1 MFVILKKFHDYR
13 LTQSN
18 LINLQSLMKLFPSKN
33 FFDHFI
39 IIRTYADKN
48 ARIFENNKKQ
58 MKGKFVEC
66 LKDKEFSNFR
76 KFIEN
81 NNIRK
86 LDLSFFESFIKYN
99 IILINFYYILYLIY
113 IF

>member
-48 ARIFENNKKQ
+48 ARSFENNKKQ

-81 NNIRK
+81 NNIV
-86 LDLSFFESFIKYN
+86 
-99 IILINFYYILYLIY
+99 LI
-113 IF
+113 